1 MPFFTFFLGLFL
13 GIIASFAHVTTPQV
27 LSAEALCAPNGG
39 LRYVTVTVFS
49 EDRINCVNGAQFDLG
64 DKK

>member
-1 MPFFTFFLGLFL
+1 MPFVTFLF
-13 GIIASFAHVTTPQV
+13 GIFIGVVAAFNQVTIPQV
-27 LSAEALCAPNGG
+27 VAAGVLCEPNGG

-49 EDRINCVNGAQFDLG
+49 EDKIDCVNGAQFNLG